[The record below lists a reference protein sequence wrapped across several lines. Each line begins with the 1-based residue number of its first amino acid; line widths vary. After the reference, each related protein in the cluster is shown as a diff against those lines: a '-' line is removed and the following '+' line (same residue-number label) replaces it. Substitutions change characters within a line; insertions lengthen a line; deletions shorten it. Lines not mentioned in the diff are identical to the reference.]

1 MMKTV
6 IIGGVAGGLSAA
18 SQIRREDHSAQVIV
32 LEKSGDV
39 SYGACGMP
47 YNLLLEDKPVEALYP
62 LSMDEIRIKRGI
74 DYRLHQEVV
83 AIDPVLK
90 EVTVIDRESA
100 REYRENY
107 DYLVYATGNKP
118 NRLTLPGFEA
128 DDVFSFKTLDDTRL
142 VKRFIYEKRP
152 ATALLAGAGYT
163 NLEIADVLCDMN
175 ISPVILKRSA
185 EILPSFA
192 AEIREKVL
200 EKLVEKRIHLY
211 TNVEIIE
218 KKGTLVRTTAGDFD
232 VDMVIVAIGTKPNT
246 DLFLAAGGELG
257 VDGAVKVDRYL
268 RTNLPDVFAAGD
280 CAEHYI
286 RQLGRNGY
294 MPLGPVANKQG
305 RLVGSNIVNNSA
317 MKMFSGIDQSAVFKF
332 FDLTVGTTGL
342 NERQLRGNGA
352 NYVKVFVDSPTRGA
366 FPGGG
371 RMRVLLL
378 CEKKSGLLLGAQM
391 IGQDVVAKRLD
402 VLATAIYKQMT
413 VFELAELDLCYAPP
427 FGPVWDPLLIAANK
441 AIREVSR

>member
-1 MMKTV
+1 
-6 IIGGVAGGLSAA
+6 
-18 SQIRREDHSAQVIV
+18 
-32 LEKSGDV
+32 
-39 SYGACGMP
+39 MP
-47 YNLLLEDKPVEALYP
+47 YNLLLEGKPVEVLYP
-62 LSMDEIRIKRGI
+62 LSLDDIRMKRGI

-83 AIDPVLK
+83 AIDPVGK
-90 EVTVIDRESA
+90 EVTIHDRELS
-100 REYRENY
+100 RYYIERY

-118 NRLTLPGFEA
+118 NTLTLPGFEA
-128 DDVFSFKTLDDTRL
+128 DDVFSFKTLDDTRR

-163 NLEIADVLCDMN
+163 NLELADVLCDLN
-175 ISPVILKRSA
+175 ISTVILKRSA
-185 EILPSFA
+185 RILPSFA
-192 AEIREKVL
+192 EEIREKVL
-200 EKLVEKRIHLY
+200 EKLVEKRIRLY
-211 TNVEIIE
+211 TDVEIIE
-218 KKGTLVRTTAGDFD
+218 KKGNLVRTTAGDFD
-232 VDMVIVAIGTKPNT
+232 ADMVIAAIGTKPNT
-246 DLFLAAGGELG
+246 DLFQAAGGELG

-268 RTNLPDVFAAGD
+268 RTSLPNVFAAGD

-305 RLVGSNIVNNSA
+305 RLVGSNIVNNNA
-317 MKMFSGIDQSAVFKF
+317 MKMFSGIDQSAVFKL

-342 NERQLRGNGA
+342 NERQLQEIGV
-352 NYVKVFVDSPTRGA
+352 NYVKVSVDTLTRGA

-371 RMRVLLL
+371 SMRVLLL

-402 VLATAIYKQMT
+402 VLATVIYKQMT

-427 FGPVWDPLLIAANK
+427 YGPVWDPLLIAANK
-441 AIREVSR
+441 ASREVSR